1 MNPHVKSFLRISF
14 YVGAV
19 VCFVL
24 TVINASAKP
33 VATTYAL
40 VTGAIA
46 VACLAG
52 GIVVSR
58 RPRY

>member
-1 MNPHVKSFLRISF
+1 MNPFWKIFFGIFF

-19 VCFVL
+19 VGLVL
-24 TVINASAKP
+24 AVIGASAKP

-46 VACLAG
+46 VVFLFA

-58 RPRY
+58 KPRY

>member
-14 YVGAV
+14 YIGTLVGVA
-19 VCFVL
+19 L
-24 TVINASAKP
+24 TVVNASAKP
-33 VATTYAL
+33 IATTYAL

-46 VACLAG
+46 VVCLVGA
-52 GIVVSR
+52 VVLSR

>member
-14 YVGAV
+14 YIGALVGVA
-19 VCFVL
+19 L
-24 TVINASAKP
+24 TVVNASAKP
-33 VATTYAL
+33 IATTYAL

-46 VACLAG
+46 VVCLVGAV
-52 GIVVSR
+52 VVSR